1 MSPVNILLIDDHP
14 MFRAGLNTVLQSCI
28 PSAQVMEAGSLKEA
42 MSCTAKTPDV
52 LLLDIQMEGVNGLAG
67 IAPLKHK
74 WPKTTIIILSADA
87 SAETV
92 RIAMERG
99 ASAFISKADR
109 TETILATIE
118 QALHAEPAAKTPV
131 RGGLAKA
138 SGLLLTARQC
148 EVLDLLC
155 LGLSNRVIGQR
166 LGLSEN
172 TVRGHVQSLLIM
184 LRASSRSEAVFEA
197 RRQGLVS

>member
-14 MFRAGLNTVLQSCI
+14 MFRAGLNTVLQSYI

-42 MSCTAKTPDV
+42 MSTAKAPDV

-118 QALHAEPAAKTPV
+118 QALHADPAAKTPV
-131 RGGLAKA
+131 TGGLVKA
-138 SGLLLTARQC
+138 PGLRLTARQC

-184 LRASSRSEAVFEA
+184 LRSSSRSEAVFEA

>member
-14 MFRAGLNTVLQSCI
+14 MFRAGLNMVLQSCI
-28 PSAQVMEAGSLKEA
+28 PGAQVMEAGSLKEA
-42 MSCTAKTPDV
+42 MSTAKAPDV

-74 WPKTTIIILSADA
+74 WPKTPIIILSSDA

-92 RIAMERG
+92 RMAMERG

-118 QALHAEPAAKTPV
+118 QALHAEPAAKTPI
-131 RGGLAKA
+131 RGGLDQ
-138 SGLLLTARQC
+138 GLRAAADRTP
-148 EVLDLLC
+148 
-155 LGLSNRVIGQR
+155 
-166 LGLSEN
+166 
-172 TVRGHVQSLLIM
+172 VRGARSAVPGIVEPGDRTAAWTFREHRTRTRAILAAHVAIIEPF
-184 LRASSRSEAVFEA
+184 RG
-197 RRQGLVS
+197 GL